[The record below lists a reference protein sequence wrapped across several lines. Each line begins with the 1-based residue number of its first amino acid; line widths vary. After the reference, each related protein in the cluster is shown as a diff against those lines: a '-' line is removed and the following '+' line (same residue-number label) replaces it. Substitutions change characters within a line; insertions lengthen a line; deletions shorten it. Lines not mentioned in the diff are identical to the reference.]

1 MYKALLYDLSGRS
14 LVAVKT
20 LKGKQHLL
28 VRLSDVKEYAGMF
41 SSSDVK
47 CLAEE
52 SQIMAKF
59 DHPNVMKLLGVSINM
74 NKNLLVI
81 LPFMANGSLLA
92 YLRKNR
98 AGLTVKNADMT
109 EMVKEG
115 FIKGD

>member
-1 MYKALLYDLSGRS
+1 M
-14 LVAVKT
+14 
-20 LKGKQHLL
+20 
-28 VRLSDVKEYAGMF
+28 EYAGMF

-52 SQIMAKF
+52 SQMMAKV

-74 NKNLLVI
+74 NKSLLVI
-81 LPFMANGSLLA
+81 LPFMANGSLLS

-109 EMVKEG
+109 EMVRAG
-115 FIKGD
+115 FIKSD